1 MGRWPL
7 WLTIALK
14 AALFALLLVAV
25 AFPDLPQFEG
35 KAVAWRAIVY
45 PLAVLVVPAAW
56 WAVSRRRPTPYPYAI
71 DILWTLPFLIDTVGN
86 AADLYDSISWWD
98 DANHF
103 VNWAILVLAFGLLL
117 LRLPVGR
124 LATAGLC
131 VGFGAV
137 TAILWEFAE
146 YVTFVRDSPELETA
160 YTDTLGDLALGLGGS
175 VVAAAIT
182 AWLLWPLRR
191 SASRADAR

>member
-7 WLTIALK
+7 RLTVALK
-14 AALFALLLVAV
+14 AALIALLLVAV

-35 KAVAWRAIVY
+35 KAMAWRAIVY
-45 PLAVLVVPAAW
+45 PLAIMVVPAAW
-56 WAVSRRRPTPYPYAI
+56 WVVSRRRPTPYPYAI
-71 DILWTLPFLIDTVGN
+71 DILWTLPFLIDTAGN
-86 AADLYDSISWWD
+86 VADLYDSISWWD

-103 VNWAILVLAFGLLL
+103 VNWTILVLAFGLLL
-117 LRLPVGR
+117 LRLRVGR

-146 YVTFVRDSPELETA
+146 YVAFVRDSPELETA
-160 YTDTLGDLALGLGGS
+160 YTDTLGDLALGLAGS
-175 VVAAAIT
+175 VVAAAGT

-191 SASRADAR
+191 SAFRADAR

>member
-7 WLTIALK
+7 RLTVALK
-14 AALFALLLVAV
+14 AALIALLLVAV

-35 KAVAWRAIVY
+35 KAMAWRAIVY
-45 PLAVLVVPAAW
+45 PLAIMVVPAAW
-56 WAVSRRRPTPYPYAI
+56 WVVSRRRPTPYPYAI
-71 DILWTLPFLIDTVGN
+71 DILWTLPFLIDTAGN
-86 AADLYDSISWWD
+86 VADLYDSISWWD

-103 VNWAILVLAFGLLL
+103 VNWTILVLAFGLLL
-117 LRLPVGR
+117 LRLRVGR

-146 YVTFVRDSPELETA
+146 YVAFVRDSPELETA
-160 YTDTLGDLALGLGGS
+160 YTDTLGDLALGLAGS
-175 VVAAAIT
+175 VVAAAVT

-191 SASRADAR
+191 SAFRADAR

>member
-7 WLTIALK
+7 RLTVALK
-14 AALFALLLVAV
+14 AALIALLLVAV

-35 KAVAWRAIVY
+35 KAIAWRAIVY
-45 PLAVLVVPAAW
+45 PLAIMVVPAAW
-56 WAVSRRRPTPYPYAI
+56 WVVSRRRPTPYPYAI
-71 DILWTLPFLIDTVGN
+71 DILWTLPFLIDTAGN
-86 AADLYDSISWWD
+86 VADLYDSISWWD

-103 VNWAILVLAFGLLL
+103 VNWTILVLAFGLLL
-117 LRLPVGR
+117 LRLRVGR

-146 YVTFVRDSPELETA
+146 YVAFVRDSPELETA
-160 YTDTLGDLALGLGGS
+160 YTDTLGDLALGLAGS
-175 VVAAAIT
+175 VVAAAVT

-191 SASRADAR
+191 SAFRADAR